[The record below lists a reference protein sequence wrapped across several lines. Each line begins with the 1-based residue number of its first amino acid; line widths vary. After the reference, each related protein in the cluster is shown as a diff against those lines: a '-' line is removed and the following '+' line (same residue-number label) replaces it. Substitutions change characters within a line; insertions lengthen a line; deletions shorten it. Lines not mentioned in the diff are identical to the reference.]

1 MAQRTRRAQSPENAM
16 KQRKSSIGVLAVGR
30 ATFDVDFAAAV
41 FEQAWQGLQRLDA
54 GLVGEPRIHYEADA
68 ALAAFESLQASDI
81 DLLLVVQVTFTDAA
95 VVTAIAERLD
105 VPLVVWTFPE
115 QRTGGRLRLN
125 SFCGA
130 NLAAHTLSRRGK
142 ALENVHG
149 APDSVEVLGQID
161 VAAKAA
167 AIVRDLSRSRIL
179 VVGDHPTGFDACNF
193 KADELRE
200 RFGVETVTTPVKAFL
215 DSVKALPDAVA
226 DAPYARRARDFAN
239 LGEMDQVATRKT
251 LKAYSALKSRA
262 ENEGFAGVAVR
273 CWPEFFTEYG
283 CAACGAIALM
293 NEDGRPGGCEADVF
307 GVISSLVLQSAS
319 GQGVFNTDLVDVDP
333 VSDTVVFWHCGQAP
347 LEMADPDVAPR
358 ETIHSNRKLPLL
370 SEFPLK
376 PGRITLCRITQ
387 GEGKLRMMLSG
398 GEMIKAPLAFSGTS
412 GVARLDVPADQYR
425 SRLLEQ
431 GMEHHSSLAY
441 GEYRPV
447 LRRVAKQLGLELVEL
462 T

>member
-1 MAQRTRRAQSPENAM
+1 M
-16 KQRKSSIGVLAVGR
+16 KQRKPRIGVLAVGR
-30 ATFDVDFAAAV
+30 STFDVEYAQTV
-41 FEQAWQGLQRLDA
+41 FDRAWQGLQRLDA
-54 GLVGEPRIHYEADA
+54 VLVGEPRIHYDADA
-68 ALAAFESLQASDI
+68 ALGAYGALAAADI

-95 VVTAIAERLD
+95 VVTEIAGKLA
-105 VPLVVWTFPE
+105 VPLVLWTFPE
-115 QRTGGRLRLN
+115 ARTGGRLRLN

-130 NLAAHTLSRRGK
+130 NLAQHTLSRRGK

-149 APDSVEVLGQID
+149 APDSADALAGIGT
-161 VAAKAA
+161 AARAA
-167 AIVRDLSRSRIL
+167 AIVRDLARAKIL
-179 VVGDHPTGFDACNF
+179 VVGDHPTGFDACNYN
-193 KADELRE
+193 ADELRE
-200 RFGVETVTTPVKAFL
+200 RFGVESVTTPVSAFL

-226 DAPYARRARDFAN
+226 DAPYARRARDFKN
-239 LGEMDQVATRKT
+239 LGEMDPVATRKT
-251 LKAYSALKSRA
+251 LKAYSALKDRA
-262 ENEGFAGVAVR
+262 EKEGFDGIAVR

-307 GVISSLVLQSAS
+307 GVVSSLVLQSAS

-347 LEMADPDVAPR
+347 IEMADPEFEPR
-358 ETIHSNRKLPLL
+358 ATIHSNRKLPLL

-398 GEMIKAPLAFSGTS
+398 GEMIRAPLAFSGTS
-412 GVARLDVPADQYR
+412 GVARLDVHAEEYR
-425 SRLLEQ
+425 SRLLAA

-447 LRRVAKQLGLELVEL
+447 LRRVAEYLDLELVEL